1 MNKTVV
7 CPCEDVTAN
16 DLREAVRLGYR
27 DIESVKR
34 YTGFGTGFCQG
45 KSCLTH
51 VAAYL
56 KESGAASA
64 EQLGPFTARPPFR
77 PTEFAFYAGI
87 DPESV
92 RGIAGAPAG
101 AIDEDSPFHAH
112 RPTEPL
118 PARCAVAI
126 VGGGIMGLALAYNL
140 CKRGQRDVV
149 VLEGGYLC
157 NGASGRNGG
166 GIRAQWNTQTNIRL
180 AKRGMQLFEGFAR
193 ELGLNVWFRRG
204 GYLFL
209 ARDAETAA
217 RLERSADFHALHG
230 LRTQLMTADGARDLV
245 PDLDTRHIAAAAF
258 NPDDGVIFP
267 WPLVW
272 GYARGVQK
280 LGGQVHTFTR
290 VLSIDVDGGRVRAV
304 QTDRGPL
311 ACDVLVNAAGAWS
324 PQIAALAGVVLPNV
338 PQRHEICSSEP
349 QKPFLGPLVSVLDEG
364 IYFSQS
370 LRGELVG
377 GMGDPSDPP
386 GLNQTSSLRFL
397 ARYSQGLLRCLPRLG
412 ALKVVRQWAGCYDV
426 TPDNSPVLGETP
438 GLSGFLQMSGFVGHG
453 FMMAPAV
460 AELMAQW
467 MAGGERDEIFDR
479 FSLSRFAE
487 GRLEREDFIIG

>member
-1 MNKTVV
+1 MSKRVV
-7 CPCEDVTAN
+7 CFCEDVTEH
-16 DLREAVRLGYR
+16 DLSEAVRLGYR

-51 VAAYL
+51 VAGYL
-56 KESGAASA
+56 SEQGAATA
-64 EQLGPFTARPPFR
+64 QQIAPFTARPPFR
-77 PTEFAFYAGI
+77 PTEFSFYAGI
-87 DPESV
+87 DPDSV
-92 RGIAGAPAG
+92 VGRPGMSTDLDDDQSI
-101 AIDEDSPFHAH
+101 FHAL
-112 RPTEPL
+112 RPKSPVPE
-118 PARCAVAI
+118 RCQVAI
-126 VGGGIMGLALAYNL
+126 IGGGIMGLALAYNL

-149 VLEGGYLC
+149 VLEAGYLC

-166 GIRAQWNTQTNIRL
+166 GIRAQWNTATNIRL
-180 AKRGMQLFEGFAR
+180 ARRGMELFEGFAR

-209 ARDAETAA
+209 ARNAETAA
-217 RLERSADFHALHG
+217 RLERSAEFHAQHG
-230 LRTQLMTADGARDLV
+230 LRTELLTPDAARDLV
-245 PDLDTRHIAAAAF
+245 PELDPRHIAAGAF

-272 GYARGVQK
+272 GYARGVEK

-290 VLSIDVDGGRVRAV
+290 VEGIEVDGGRVRAI
-304 QTDRGPL
+304 QTDRGRL
-311 ACDVLVNAAGAWS
+311 GCDVLVNAAGAWS
-324 PQIAALAGVVLPNV
+324 PRLAALAGVTLPNV

-364 IYFSQS
+364 VYFSQS
-370 LRGELVG
+370 MRGELVG
-377 GMGDPSDPP
+377 GMGDPQDPP
-386 GLNQTSSLRFL
+386 GLNHASSLRFL
-397 ARYSQGLLRCLPRLG
+397 ARYSQALLRVLPRLG
-412 ALKVVRQWAGCYDV
+412 SLKVVRQWAGCYDV

-438 GLSGFLQMSGFVGHG
+438 GVAGFLQMSGFVGHG

-460 AELMAQW
+460 AELMAAW
-467 MAGGERDEIFDR
+467 IAGGPKDEIFER
-479 FSLSRFAE
+479 FSLARFAE